1 MINNS
6 VSQSIR
12 FLELHTKTKSLCT
25 IDQTRPKP
33 LIQLN

>member
-1 MINNS
+1 M
-6 VSQSIR
+6 R
-12 FLELHTKTKSLCT
+12 FADLFVKKVYRKTKSLCT

>member
-6 VSQSIR
+6 LSKSR
-12 FLELHTKTKSLCT
+12 HFLELYSKTKSLCT

>member
-1 MINNS
+1 MIDLVWYFVYLN
-6 VSQSIR
+6 
-12 FLELHTKTKSLCT
+12 KTKSLCT